1 MTKGACRLSTAA
13 TGLLSLLLATAAAG
27 AATGGNDFYQVV
39 VEETPGGV
47 GVGVYTVTT
56 GLGHPVTGAL
66 GPQSVLFGGGIP
78 GTSYTTI
85 RSYTS
90 GTDYTQRA
98 ALILTGAAP
107 PTFVLEQFVQPGEEA
122 VPVGDPNDPEGFVTT
137 YRPGLAAQ
145 APDDLTIVQTAMVVG
160 ATFNTSAVKI
170 ETAVT
175 NNGTTSVQIGIR
187 YLWDFQIGSGDDGPT
202 YQEKDP
208 DGAVQVFE
216 VNRLVPAFDTYEIT
230 DNNDPFGC
238 FTGGNSPFPFFSV
251 QGSVLGPAALSP
263 TPPSRLTY
271 LAWPLISGLPD
282 RFGGLTPALNAFD
295 YTPTGVDVAI
305 CDISLD
311 DSGLAYWWG
320 ELPGNALSVAPGATV
335 SVAAYIFSYLPGAPP
350 DFTPPGEEG
359 PPGDPTCED
368 GIDNDGDDL
377 VDLDDPDCQ
386 EPPDEEGPPGDPT
399 CEDGIDNDGDDLI
412 DLDDPDCQEEEP
424 SGCLTRTQG
433 FYGSSKKGGII
444 LNTNASL
451 SLGLA
456 AGDPLLG
463 IFTTGTFVPIDLGD
477 GAFVFGDVTSI
488 KGARSRGANDGGFLP
503 GQRKKGNRMGAENVL
518 PNQALTLALTTGLSI
533 LGADS
538 LSDMDLDGD
547 GVPDDLYYA
556 TGFPG
561 LIVDNP
567 GGLGDGMTVEEVL
580 LAADAALAGG
590 AGYVKRGPRL
600 LSDFMTLPP
609 GWPADA
615 SVGDLIRLLDRINN
629 ACKLPGEPLSGF
641 LVAP

>member
-13 TGLLSLLLATAAAG
+13 VGLLSLLLATTVAG
-27 AATGGNDFYQVV
+27 AATGGNDFYRVV
-39 VEETPGGV
+39 VAETPGGV
-47 GVGVYTVTT
+47 GLGVYTVTT

-90 GTDYTQRA
+90 ATDYTQRA
-98 ALILTGAAP
+98 ALVLTGGAP
-107 PTFVLEQFVQPGEEA
+107 PTLLLEQFVQPGEEA

-137 YRPGLAAQ
+137 YRPGLVAQ

-175 NNGTTSVQIGIR
+175 NNGTTDVQIGIR

-202 YQEKDP
+202 YQERSP
-208 DGAVQVFE
+208 DGSVRIVE
-216 VNRLVPAFDTYEIT
+216 VNRLVPGFDTYEIT
-230 DNNDPFGC
+230 DNNDPLGC

-263 TPPSRLTY
+263 TAPSRLTY

-282 RFGGLTPALNAFD
+282 RFGGLTPAVNAFD
-295 YTPTGVDVAI
+295 YTPSGVDTAT

-320 ELPGNALSVAPGATV
+320 DMPGSALSVAPGATV
-335 SVAAYIFSYLPGAPP
+335 SVAAYIFSYLPGVPP

-359 PPGDPTCED
+359 PPDDPTCW
-368 GIDNDGDDL
+368 
-377 VDLDDPDCQ
+377 
-386 EPPDEEGPPGDPT
+386 
-399 CEDGIDNDGDDLI
+399 DGIDNDGDDLI

-433 FYGSSKKGGII
+433 FYGSAKKGGIV

-463 IFTTGTFVPIDLGD
+463 IFTTGALVPIDLGD
-477 GAFVFGDVTSI
+477 GAFPFGNVTSI
-488 KGARSRGANDGGFLP
+488 KGTRSRGANDGGFLP
-503 GQRKKGNRMGAENVL
+503 GQRKKGSRMGARNVL

-547 GVPDDLYYA
+547 GVPDDLHYA
-556 TGFPG
+556 SGFHG

-580 LAADAALAGG
+580 LAADSALAGG
-590 AGYVKRGPRL
+590 AGFVKRGRRL
-600 LSDFMTLPP
+600 LSDFMALPP

-615 SVGDLIRLLDRINN
+615 SVGKLIRLLDRINN
-629 ACKLPGEPLSGF
+629 ACKLPGEPPSGF